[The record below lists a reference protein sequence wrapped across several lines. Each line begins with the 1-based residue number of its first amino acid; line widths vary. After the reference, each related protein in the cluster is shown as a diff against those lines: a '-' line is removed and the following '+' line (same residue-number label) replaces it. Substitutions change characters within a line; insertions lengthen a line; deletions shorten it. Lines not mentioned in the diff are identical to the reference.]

1 MTIQGRVPFRR
12 HHMSR
17 RARLELGVH
26 IAIIRGRFVVFAA
39 GVISAGAVAGVFGG
53 ADQAPAVKQE
63 ACPSAVSCQAPQF
76 FSQNY

>member
-39 GVISAGAVAGVFGG
+39 GTIAARAVAGVGGG
-53 ADQAPAVKQE
+53 AD
-63 ACPSAVSCQAPQF
+63 
-76 FSQNY
+76 